1 MQVGPSSHPAAVT
14 RSVSAVNVRLFRASL
29 ALVLAA
35 CSAPAARLQSLPESQ
50 RGSYRFLERVGGTQS
65 EIIQGTVTI
74 ELDTVFI
81 DMSPGPCSYED
92 RSIASTNISYR
103 CAGVLVSF
111 DRTNPLMRAYYSM
124 SIIERVPVR
133 VCVRYVTNSSGQQV
147 CAQYGTDYEERRVQ
161 KSGLLRLQRQTG

>member
-1 MQVGPSSHPAAVT
+1 MKLP
-14 RSVSAVNVRLFRASL
+14 RSFMVL
-29 ALVLAA
+29 ALATTA
-35 CSAPAARLQSLPESQ
+35 CSSPAARLQSLPQSQ
-50 RGSYRFLERVGGTQS
+50 LGSYRFLERVGGAQG

-74 ELDTVFI
+74 ASDTVVI

-111 DRTNPLMRAYYSM
+111 DRSNPLMRAYYSM
-124 SIIERVPVR
+124 SILERVPVR
-133 VCVRYVTNSSGQQV
+133 VCVRYVTNASGQQV

-161 KSGLLRLQRQTG
+161 RSGTLRLLRQTG